1 MAQITQTGPD
11 SGHAFPPPRMYYLTA
26 SKRLESFKVSFR
38 NAQARIYHILGGG
51 NEYLFCGSEL
61 GNGSVFIVCGPVWI
75 FRKRSLLLTSP
86 CTSAES
92 VSWRQQRAKQ
102 CLLAS
107 AKGEKVCPG
116 VSKRENS
123 VRWRQQRANECVLV
137 SSNAKNVSWC
147 QPRGK

>member
-1 MAQITQTGPD
+1 MAQITQIRPD
-11 SGHAFPPPRMYYLTA
+11 SGHAFPPPRMYDRTT
-26 SKRLESFKVSFR
+26 SRRLEGFKHYFR
-38 NAQARIYHILGGG
+38 SAKARIYHILGGG

-107 AKGEKVCPG
+107 AKGEIVCPG

-123 VRWRQQRANECVLV
+123 VRWRQQRANNCVLV
-137 SSNAKNVSWC
+137 SSNAKNVSWR
-147 QPRGK
+147 QQRAK